1 MTRLTFSIQYYLRAI
16 GANSVATGIHSV
28 LFPWLVIGVVGASAS
43 ELGLAQMAILFPNT
57 IFLLFG
63 GVISD
68 RVHRGAWLSLL
79 YMLYIM
85 PLSML
90 WWFYTFNTLTLQLLI
105 VSGVMFG
112 FLNAFV
118 QPARESLLV
127 FTPSHLIQQS
137 VAKSIVVKFIAQG
150 VGFGLAGLLGYI
162 ELSVLL
168 GIQIFMFGLSSFLIS
183 RAHRVNKDLSRQT
196 LISKPSWKD
205 LLNALTLFVNN
216 KSFLHLLFLVFAT
229 GLLPFG
235 VYLVGM
241 PVLVQQ
247 VYDGGAMLLSALQL
261 LFTCGVI
268 SANIA
273 VARRATNFVNPGKLM
288 VITFLWRGTLFVFAA
303 LSPPFWILFSIVFL
317 WGLSTGLSMV
327 VGRTILHNNIAES
340 HRARALSIYQ
350 ISLVGGTPLGA
361 WLCGVLINN
370 LGIST
375 TFTLISLTTI
385 IIAIT
390 MSLFSP
396 LWKLGTTNS

>member
-1 MTRLTFSIQYYLRAI
+1 M
-16 GANSVATGIHSV
+16 
-28 LFPWLVIGVVGASAS
+28 
-43 ELGLAQMAILFPNT
+43 
-57 IFLLFG
+57 
-63 GVISD
+63 
-68 RVHRGAWLSLL
+68 
-79 YMLYIM
+79 
-85 PLSML
+85 
-90 WWFYTFNTLTLQLLI
+90 
-105 VSGVMFG
+105 
-112 FLNAFV
+112 
-118 QPARESLLV
+118 
-127 FTPSHLIQQS
+127 
-137 VAKSIVVKFIAQG
+137 
-150 VGFGLAGLLGYI
+150 
-162 ELSVLL
+162 
-168 GIQIFMFGLSSFLIS
+168 S
-183 RAHRVNKDLSRQT
+183 RHT
-196 LISKPSWKD
+196 LISKHSWKD